1 MPLRLRA
8 FELSICLNPRTCQHE
23 AMTPVLADSLRQ
35 ALREATG
42 NSTGMGYLTLA
53 LEVPNLDPLAVLE
66 TLSPCGPSAYMET
79 PARGIAFAAGE
90 PIAQWE
96 GRGANRFA
104 AADEWL
110 KSLSSG
116 LHSVGLAPRICAR
129 FPFSAGSGDEGLSSR
144 LFLPA
149 WQLICSGGRTT
160 VILAAKAGAGADVA
174 LAERAQRFAR
184 FTYRTNQPNETVG
197 HPVLS
202 ELGGSWVPSAVR
214 RATELSREGA
224 FEKVVLTR
232 AFDWRRVRPF
242 DPHATLHRLRSSNP
256 ACHAFLADTTS
267 GCLVGS
273 TPETLLAVGDDALRT
288 ESVAGTT
295 RRGSTPSEDAALA
308 DALLASDKDNREH
321 NVVTAS
327 ILRRLR
333 IFGIEGQVAARPEL
347 LRLGKLMHLRTP
359 VIATLPP
366 DRRFLEVA
374 GELHPTPAVG
384 GKPRAAALPYIP
396 GFEPHD
402 RGLYTGAVG
411 WVGLEGRSGE
421 LLVALRCAEL
431 AGNRARAYAG
441 AGIVDGSDPAAEA
454 DETEMKLRTILDSL
468 A

>member
-1 MPLRLRA
+1 MQPTPDSAEGRK
-8 FELSICLNPRTCQHE
+8 PRPTE
-23 AMTPVLADSLRQ
+23 A
-35 ALREATG
+35 ATG
-42 NSTGMGYLTLA
+42 AAHVSLA
-53 LEVPNLDPLAVLE
+53 IKVPHLDPLAVLE
-66 TLSPCGPSAYMET
+66 TLSPCGPSAYLET
-79 PARGIAFAAGE
+79 PARGVAFAAGE
-90 PIAQWE
+90 AVASWE
-96 GRGANRFA
+96 GSGSDRFA
-104 AADEWL
+104 QADRWL
-110 KSLSSG
+110 RRLAEG
-116 LHSVGLAPRICAR
+116 LRPVGEPPRVCAR
-129 FPFSAGSGDEGLSSR
+129 FPFHAGGGPSSLPSR

-149 WQLICSGGRTT
+149 WQVISDERGST
-160 VILAAKAGAGADVA
+160 VILVEPADEAAQAR
-174 LAERAQRFAR
+174 LAARAARFSRFA
-184 FTYRTNQPNETVG
+184 YRTAAAPESEG

-202 ELGGSWVPSAVR
+202 EVGGGWFVSAVR
-214 RATELSREGA
+214 RATELIREGA

-232 AFDWRRVRPF
+232 AFDWRRLRPF
-242 DPHATLHRLRSSNP
+242 EPHATLHRLRSSNP
-256 ACHAFLADTTS
+256 ACHAFLADTP
-267 GCLVGS
+267 GGVLVGS
-273 TPETLLAVGDDALRT
+273 TPETLLAVADDALRT
-288 ESVAGTT
+288 EAVAGTT

-308 DALLASDKDNREH
+308 AALLASDKDNREH

-333 IFGIEGQVAARPEL
+333 LVGVQGQVADRPEL

-359 VIATLPP
+359 VIARLPA

-384 GKPRAAALPYIP
+384 GKPRDAALPYIP

-411 WVGLEGRSGE
+411 WVGLDGRAGE

-454 DETEMKLRTILDSL
+454 AETEMKLRTILDSL